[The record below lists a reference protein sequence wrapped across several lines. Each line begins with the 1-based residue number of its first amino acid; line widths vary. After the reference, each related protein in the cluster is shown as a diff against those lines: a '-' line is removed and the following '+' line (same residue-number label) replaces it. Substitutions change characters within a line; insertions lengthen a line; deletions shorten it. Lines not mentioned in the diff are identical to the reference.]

1 MTALKN
7 DPEQFKRLVTPIGF
21 YLTFMEGE
29 SRTKALE
36 MKKFTF
42 NNNHKVK
49 LRQANNPSDI

>member
-36 MKKFTF
+36 MNKKQDPKSKTD
-42 NNNHKVK
+42 
-49 LRQANNPSDI
+49 L